1 MENAGTKELR
11 AEVLARIG
19 LMRMLEK
26 HRWNRGVQEVVKT
39 KKWSGA
45 RGKLVVVVMATVW

>member
-1 MENAGTKELR
+1 MAEETAD

-19 LMRMLEK
+19 LTIMLER
-26 HRWNRGVQEVVKT
+26 HRWNRGVQEVVLVKT

-45 RGKLVVVVMATVW
+45 RRKLRVVVVMAIVL